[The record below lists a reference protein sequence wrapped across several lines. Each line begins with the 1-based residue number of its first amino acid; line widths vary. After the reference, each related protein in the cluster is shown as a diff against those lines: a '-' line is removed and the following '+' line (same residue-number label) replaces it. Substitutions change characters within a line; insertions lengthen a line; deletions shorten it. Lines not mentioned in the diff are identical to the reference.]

1 MKSASLETDVPP
13 GLKARN
19 RISSCLKVVGSS
31 TTRTPFD
38 SFHSVMP
45 PGLVAVVA
53 IVPPLGSGSRSGVA
67 LTVST
72 YAVSDPPPE
81 FLITAASDAS
91 VGTATPAFFGALTA
105 MTRLRSGTQL
115 RARPLMSARV
125 ISGMKRRT
133 SVYS

>member
-1 MKSASLETDVPP
+1 M
-13 GLKARN
+13 
-19 RISSCLKVVGSS
+19 
-31 TTRTPFD
+31 
-38 SFHSVMP
+38 
-45 PGLVAVVA
+45 
-53 IVPPLGSGSRSGVA
+53 A

-105 MTRLRSGTQL
+105 TTRLRSGTQL
-115 RARPLMSARV
+115 RARLLMSASV

-133 SVYS
+133 SAYS